1 VANSATAS
9 ASRPSKGVAPGLRG
23 NGLLLQAR
31 QQPLPFGQGQPQAG
45 DLTEIIR
52 SVDRQDVNRLVL
64 TVSREFHQPHNPR
77 HASTSDQ
84 RTDAKIPLRRSHPQT
99 CDGPCFGVEPIRR
112 SLLPRLHCEDDC
124 PLAGGST
131 PVRGTPQRS
140 YSGTDTFLML
150 LAAGKPELPPN
161 GVACS

>member
-1 VANSATAS
+1 MPWPTMTGFVTAAPATAKAGKPQRDFAEQRRNRVVSVVLHVANSATAS

-64 TVSREFHQPHNPR
+64 TVSREFHQPQCLFV
-77 HASTSDQ
+77 DV
-84 RTDAKIPLRRSHPQT
+84 RR
-99 CDGPCFGVEPIRR
+99 R
-112 SLLPRLHCEDDC
+112 LPRR
-124 PLAGGST
+124 
-131 PVRGTPQRS
+131 RG
-140 YSGTDTFLML
+140 
-150 LAAGKPELPPN
+150 A
-161 GVACS
+161 

>member
-1 VANSATAS
+1 MPWPTMTGFVTAAPGTAKAGKPQRNLAEQRRNRVVSVVLHMANSATAS

-23 NGLLLQAR
+23 NDLLVEAR

-52 SVDRQDVNRLVL
+52 SVDRHDVNRLVL

-99 CDGPCFGVEPIRR
+99 CDGPDEGA
-112 SLLPRLHCEDDC
+112 S
-124 PLAGGST
+124 GGASST
-131 PVRGTPQRS
+131 G
-140 YSGTDTFLML
+140 
-150 LAAGKPELPPN
+150 AA
-161 GVACS
+161 VS